1 MKKYNNLI
9 LSILILIFSFI
20 ICWYSDYLS
29 SSLFVFGIVLDLILM
44 LFFFIILII
53 SIRNLKQKINVINIL
68 TIIILV
74 ATAILVLFFPFRE
87 VKMKYELKLYEKD
100 RLEVINMIKDNELKP
115 DEIGNVTLPNKYKKL
130 STSGQVFVYKNSGK
144 EQVIGFWVFRGMLS
158 GSELLIYSSE
168 GEDLI
173 RNNINAYSI
182 TNIEMLKDNWYYVK
196 IDY

>member
-1 MKKYNNLI
+1 MKKYSNFI

-20 ICWYSDYLS
+20 KCWYSDYLLNL
-29 SSLFVFGIVLDLILM
+29 LFVFYIILDLIL
-44 LFFFIILII
+44 LIGYFMCLI
-53 SIRNLKQKINVINIL
+53 TNVRNLKQKISVVNIL
-68 TIIILV
+68 TTIILV
-74 ATAILVLFFPFRE
+74 IIAILVLFFPFRD
-87 VKMKYELKLYEKD
+87 VKIKYELNLYEED
-100 RLEVINMIKDNELKP
+100 RLEVINMIKNKELNS
-115 DEIGNVTLPNKYKKL
+115 DEIGNVDLPNKYKML
-130 STSGQVFVYKNSGK
+130 STSGQVFVYQNSSK
-144 EQVIGFWVFRGMLS
+144 EQVIGFWVFRGILS

>member
-9 LSILILIFSFI
+9 LSILILVFSFI

-74 ATAILVLFFPFRE
+74 ATAVLVLFFPFRE

-144 EQVIGFWVFRGMLS
+144 EQVIGFRVFRGMLS
-158 GSELLIYSSE
+158 GSNLVIYST
-168 GEDLI
+168 GGNDLI
-173 RNNINAYSI
+173 ESSIKGHPI
-182 TNIEMLKDNWYYVK
+182 TNIEKLKDNWYYVETN
-196 IDY
+196 Y

>member
-9 LSILILIFSFI
+9 LSILILVFSFI
-20 ICWYSDYLS
+20 ICWYSDYLY

-53 SIRNLKQKINVINIL
+53 SIRNLKQKINIINIL

-74 ATAILVLFFPFRE
+74 ATAVLVLVFPFRE

-130 STSGQVFVYKNSGK
+130 STGGQVFVYKNSGK
-144 EQVIGFWVFRGMLS
+144 EQVIGFWVFRGILS
-158 GSELLIYSSE
+158 ASDLVIYST
-168 GEDLI
+168 GGNDLI
-173 RNNINAYSI
+173 ESSIKGHPI
-182 TNIEMLKDNWYYVK
+182 TNIEKLKDNWYYVETN
-196 IDY
+196 Y

>member
-9 LSILILIFSFI
+9 LSILILVFSFI
-20 ICWYSDYLS
+20 ICWYSDYLY

-53 SIRNLKQKINVINIL
+53 SIRNLKQKINIINIL

-87 VKMKYELKLYEKD
+87 VKMIYELNLYEKD
-100 RLEVINMIKDNELKP
+100 RLEVIDMIKDNELKS

-158 GSELLIYSSE
+158 GSNLVIYST
-168 GEDLI
+168 GGNDLI
-173 RNNINAYSI
+173 ESSIKGHPI
-182 TNIEMLKDNWYYVK
+182 TNIEKLKDNWYYVETN
-196 IDY
+196 Y